1 MEPLAIHHVAINVTD
16 VPRSVAFY
24 TEVLG
29 GTLRADRP
37 DFGMGGAWIDLGEQ
51 QVHLLEAP
59 VPRNL
64 GQHFAIRVGDLDATV
79 AELRSK
85 GVDIADPVRARGPTG
100 RPSSTIRPVTP
111 SNCTRSVSSADRDL
125 GPGGRRA
132 APGTGES
139 TTRRRNPMRVGVI
152 GTGFGGRVVAGAFEA
167 SGCRSPTW

>member
-24 TEVLG
+24 TELLG

-85 GVDIADPVRARGPTG
+85 GVDIADPVDSGTNRQTFLDD
-100 RPSSTIRPVTP
+100 PSGNAIELHEV
-111 SNCTRSVSSADRDL
+111 
-125 GPGGRRA
+125 
-132 APGTGES
+132 GEL
-139 TTRRRNPMRVGVI
+139 R
-152 GTGFGGRVVAGAFEA
+152 
-167 SGCRSPTW
+167 